1 MMRYLLLSVLV
12 VCVIGVTVPSVF
24 AQLHLCEQ
32 AGGVIVFDDRGNM
45 SCNMQGAILPSQQQA
60 INQQQIVRQQQ
71 QQNQIE
77 AVFEFAKYAVMII
90 VVTVS
95 ASLIIVGITKS
106 RKKGTPTFCKN
117 CRIVLRPTSKF
128 CPKCGNYV

>member
-1 MMRYLLLSVLV
+1 MRYLLLSVLV
-12 VCVIGVTVPSVF
+12 VCMIGIMVPSVF

-45 SCNMQGAILPSQQQA
+45 SCNMQGAIPPSQQSGYPPNTTMA
-60 INQQQIVRQQQ
+60 DV
-71 QQNQIE
+71 E
-77 AVFEFAKYAVMII
+77 VFFEFVKYAILII

-95 ASLIIVGITKS
+95 AILIIIGIVKS
-106 RKKGTPTFCKN
+106 RKKGTHTFCQN
-117 CRIVLRPTSKF
+117 CRTVLRPTSKF